1 MRSREKQ
8 IQNITL
14 WGSLVNIVLTVFK
27 IIAGIIGKSSAMV
40 ADGIH
45 SLSDLLSDV
54 IILIFVHLSSKEK
67 DCDHDFG
74 HGKSE
79 TLATLIVSIILF
91 VVGAELMSSGIQSII
106 SIAKGEAVARPG
118 MIALIAAGVSIIA
131 KEAIYRATLRVA
143 DRVDRQAL
151 VANAWHHRS
160 DALSSIGS
168 LLGIGGAMLLG
179 DKWYMLETIE

>member
-54 IILIFVHLSSKEK
+54 IILIFVHLSSTEK

-74 HGKSE
+74 HG
-79 TLATLIVSIILF
+79 
-91 VVGAELMSSGIQSII
+91 
-106 SIAKGEAVARPG
+106 
-118 MIALIAAGVSIIA
+118 
-131 KEAIYRATLRVA
+131 
-143 DRVDRQAL
+143 
-151 VANAWHHRS
+151 
-160 DALSSIGS
+160 
-168 LLGIGGAMLLG
+168 
-179 DKWYMLETIE
+179 